1 MQINSNIEEDKTQ
14 KQDSFKLKISAFH
27 EKINQNY
34 AAQDIQFKIL
44 KERTDKLNEDVQEER
59 RIRQELDQEME
70 R

>member
-1 MQINSNIEEDKTQ
+1 MSYDHFNNKHPT
-14 KQDSFKLKISAFH
+14 
-27 EKINQNY
+27 
-34 AAQDIQFKIL
+34 QDIQFKIL